1 MSRRFYFI
9 HCENRYLE
17 DSQSKF
23 HEVFFKSCYV
33 THFPWKSNNEHIP
46 LLNGFKTVPLQSQT
60 FKVIRLCR
68 FTHNAQ
74 ANEID
79 NGDHYIF
86 KPSRLFGLGG
96 TDSNYESFIA
106 SNSSV
111 IPSRMSVYNHIL
123 KTKEI
128 IPGFYVWW
136 LVDLSKL
143 FPKNQ
148 FLTKKTEGFSATYYA
163 SEPFKTDS
171 NHGNV
176 KFEISLANMIKCY
189 QKSFNGPL
197 RSIQLR
203 CGGTLRYKHKIN
215 YIVIVCLENDSHQS
229 QLHAFPVL
237 HHDIKYKENGEI
249 AYIELPVLKLKNGIS
264 KTCIRNL
271 STNETTTQSFSWDT
285 STFLLYFPNEEYQ
298 LICPKD
304 MASTNNVEHE
314 NCNCME
320 FDIDGILK
328 CPNEL
333 QPIPQ
338 FVQQPVPQSKSKPV
352 QQSRSKPV
360 PQSKSK
366 PVQQSKSKPVQQSK
380 SKPVPQPKSQ
390 PVQQPKSQRVQEPKS
405 QPVQQ
410 PKSQPVQELK
420 SQPVPQLKSQP
431 VQQLKS
437 QPVQEP
443 KSQPVPQPK
452 SQPVPQ
458 HLFKHKC
465 KQKRKVTQ
473 SVTTLSLK
481 KEFLNRNHRPWKKQ
495 YFTKKRRKHHLH
507 NSQYKDDDDVIW
519 FLGHILQKNKLRS
532 VGTGAILQTKKQI
545 MKEKKMQWMTK
556 NVF

>member
-1 MSRRFYFI
+1 METITFSSQVG
-9 HCENRYLE
+9 YLVWE
-17 DSQSKF
+17 VLTQIMKVSLHQIVASFHQECLYIIIYLKQKKSFLVSMCGGLLIFQNFFLRINSLPSK
-23 HEVFFKSCYV
+23 E
-33 THFPWKSNNEHIP
+33 
-46 LLNGFKTVPLQSQT
+46 
-60 FKVIRLCR
+60 
-68 FTHNAQ
+68 
-74 ANEID
+74 
-79 NGDHYIF
+79 
-86 KPSRLFGLGG
+86 
-96 TDSNYESFIA
+96 
-106 SNSSV
+106 
-111 IPSRMSVYNHIL
+111 
-123 KTKEI
+123 
-128 IPGFYVWW
+128 
-136 LVDLSKL
+136 
-143 FPKNQ
+143 
-148 FLTKKTEGFSATYYA
+148 TEGFSATYYA

-197 RSIQLR
+197 RFIQLR
-203 CGGTLRYKHKIN
+203 RGGTLRYKHKIN

-237 HHDIKYKENGEI
+237 HHDIKYKKNGEI
-249 AYIELPVLKLKNGIS
+249 AYIEPPVLKLKNGIS
-264 KTCIRNL
+264 KTCIRNF

-320 FDIDGILK
+320 FDVDGILK

-366 PVQQSKSKPVQQSK
+366 PVQQPKSQPVQQPKSQPVPQSKSKPVQQSK
-380 SKPVPQPKSQ
+380 SKPV
-390 PVQQPKSQRVQEPKS
+390 QEL
-405 QPVQQ
+405 
-410 PKSQPVQELK
+410 KSQPVQELK
-420 SQPVPQLKSQP
+420 SQPVPQPKSKP
-431 VQQLKS
+431 VQQ
-437 QPVQEP
+437 P

-452 SQPVPQ
+452 SKPVQQSKSKPVQQSKSQPVPQYKSQTVPQ

-519 FLGHILQKNKLRS
+519 FLGHILQKNKLRP